1 VEIQKVGGCMLTVS
15 AGTNQGVRAGL
26 GCTVVNAQGQVLDSC
41 AVDQSFP
48 NLSKVKPMNPRC
60 NVPQGSRVQ
69 INAQ

>member
-1 VEIQKVGGCMLTVS
+1 
-15 AGTNQGVRAGL
+15 
-26 GCTVVNAQGQVLDSC
+26 
-41 AVDQSFP
+41 VDQSFP